1 MQVSLVRWRDLQLM
15 ETLWHDEMVLY
26 ISSGG
31 VQMFLLD
38 LIIVRYLLSEEIK
51 FHQTIQIM

>member
-1 MQVSLVRWRDLQLM
+1 M

-26 ISSGG
+26 ISSGEA
-31 VQMFLLD
+31 QMFLLD